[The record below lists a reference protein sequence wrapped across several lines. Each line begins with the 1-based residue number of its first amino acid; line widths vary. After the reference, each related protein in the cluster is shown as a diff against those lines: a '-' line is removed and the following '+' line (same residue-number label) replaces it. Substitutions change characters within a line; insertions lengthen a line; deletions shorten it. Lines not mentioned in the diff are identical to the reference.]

1 VDVPVTV
8 IATTSAAVPPSIG
21 SVVNAAS
28 QAAGSVAP
36 GEILTIYGFGAG
48 PSDTASLIL
57 DPSGRVA
64 AGLNGAEVLFDGI
77 AAPMIYGS
85 ATQANVIVPYEVA
98 NHGVTNISLKNG
110 GVTSGTWA
118 MPVAATTPAIFTLAS
133 SGIGPAAVLNQD
145 NSVNSAAN
153 PAARGSVI
161 QIYGT
166 GEGQTSPAGV
176 TGTVIGADLKTPIA
190 PVKVTI
196 GDQEAVVQYAGSAGN
211 SVAGL
216 FQVNV
221 VVPQSIAPGSAVP
234 IRISVGGVL
243 SPPGPSIAIQ

>member
-1 VDVPVTV
+1 
-8 IATTSAAVPPSIG
+8 
-21 SVVNAAS
+21 
-28 QAAGSVAP
+28 VAP
-36 GEILTIYGFGAG
+36 GEVLTLYGIGAG
-48 PSDTASLIL
+48 PSDIAGFTL
-57 DPSGRVA
+57 DPSGKIA
-64 AGLNGAEVLFDGI
+64 TALNGAQVLFD
-77 AAPMIYGS
+77 AVPAPMIYGS

-98 NHGVTNISLKNG
+98 NHSITNVTLKNG
-110 GVTSGTWA
+110 DVTSRSWA
-118 MPVAATTPAIFTLAS
+118 IPVSAVTPAIFTLAS

-145 NSVNSAAN
+145 NSVNSPAN

-176 TGTVIGADLKTPIA
+176 TGTVNGSDLKTPLA
-190 PVKVTI
+190 SVKVTI
-196 GDQEAVVQYAGSAGN
+196 GDQDAVVRYSGSAGN

-221 VVPQSIAPGSAVP
+221 IVPQSITPGTAIP

-243 SPPGPSIAIQ
+243 SPSGPAIAIQ